1 MRMIR
6 EKKRIEFID
15 EVNQILERNNLAYK
29 LSNQGTF
36 ERIITEDFRA
46 ILDVDVDNIET
57 EVNKYISDAKM
68 KIKSCDKEKRV
79 EAIEILWKAFERLK
93 SLYVSQGI
101 DKRKSVEMLVE
112 KTMNEQPVL
121 FNLVNNVLMKDFLTK
136 AGNDLRIRHHETDKE
151 NLHEDNQI
159 DLLFQIMLVT
169 LNYLIN
175 SQERF

>member
-1 MRMIR
+1 MIR

-68 KIKSCDKEKRV
+68 KIKSCDKEKKGRSY
-79 EAIEILWKAFERLK
+79 RD
-93 SLYVSQGI
+93 SLES
-101 DKRKSVEMLVE
+101 
-112 KTMNEQPVL
+112 
-121 FNLVNNVLMKDFLTK
+121 F
-136 AGNDLRIRHHETDKE
+136 
-151 NLHEDNQI
+151 
-159 DLLFQIMLVT
+159 
-169 LNYLIN
+169 
-175 SQERF
+175 